1 MPRKEHITG
10 WKVALVASTGLAGAF
25 AALGGL
31 STGYTWRKVGLLA
44 IAGALLGAIAA
55 PDLEPEA
62 FRHPIAW
69 QMFFGI
75 LSSLLVAF
83 QLKLDPIGYF
93 SAAIIGMSLGY
104 FARHWTKYI
113 DVP

>member
-1 MPRKEHITG
+1 MPRREHISG
-10 WKVALVASTGLAGAF
+10 WKVALFASAGLAIVF
-25 AALGGL
+25 VALGGL
-31 STGYTWRKVGLLA
+31 STGYSWKKVGLLA
-44 IAGALLGAIAA
+44 LAGALLGAIAA

-69 QMFFGI
+69 QIFFAT

-83 QLKLDPIGYF
+83 QLRVEPFGYLIAALIGV
-93 SAAIIGMSLGY
+93 ALGY
-104 FARHWTKYI
+104 FARYWTKYI